1 MRNPE
6 KYGKIKMYEFSNE
19 GENIMNEIKN
29 KIITISGE
37 PASGKSTVK
46 KALVKKYTELGYNVH
61 EYMSHHDGTAFVVII
76 PINDTNNISRRNF
89 NFCA

>member
-1 MRNPE
+1 
-6 KYGKIKMYEFSNE
+6 MYEFSSE

-61 EYMSHHDGTAFVVII
+61 E
-76 PINDTNNISRRNF
+76 ISTGDMFREF
-89 NFCA
+89 L

>member
-1 MRNPE
+1 MQNTE
-6 KYGKIKMYEFSNE
+6 KYGKIRMYEFSSE

-46 KALVKKYTELGYNVH
+46 K
-61 EYMSHHDGTAFVVII
+61 S
-76 PINDTNNISRRNF
+76 ISKEI
-89 NFCA
+89 